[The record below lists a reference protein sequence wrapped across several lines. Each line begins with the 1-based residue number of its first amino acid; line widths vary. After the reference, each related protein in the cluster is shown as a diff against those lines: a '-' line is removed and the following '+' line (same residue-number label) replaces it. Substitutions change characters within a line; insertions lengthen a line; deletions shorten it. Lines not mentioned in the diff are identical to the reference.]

1 MNPIERPMTM
11 EEAATAREAKTAD
24 DAPAPFS
31 LNLAFDGN
39 GVSVDHCDG
48 SDLEYYLASTRAEV
62 AAVVLEQVRT
72 AMSPQENDEEG

>member
-1 MNPIERPMTM
+1 MNPTKQSMTV
-11 EEAATAREAKTAD
+11 EETTTAHEAKTAD

-39 GVSVDHCDG
+39 GVSVDYCDG

-62 AAVVLEQVRT
+62 AAVVMEQVRT
-72 AMSPQENDEEG
+72 AMSPQENDEEE